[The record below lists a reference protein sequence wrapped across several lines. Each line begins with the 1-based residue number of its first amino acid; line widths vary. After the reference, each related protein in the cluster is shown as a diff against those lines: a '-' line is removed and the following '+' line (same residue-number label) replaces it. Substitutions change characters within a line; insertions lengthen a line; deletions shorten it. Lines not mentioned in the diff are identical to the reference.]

1 MSLAFQSGEGSFAA
15 VYSVLTEYRHSLT
28 RTDRALLPPD
38 SIVQSVSFVSS
49 PTLAHVA
56 RQTCTSSQPLSS
68 EGLRGQAGAGRA
80 TATLA
85 PRQKTGRSVRQ
96 RRAQA
101 QWNPS
106 K

>member
-1 MSLAFQSGEGSFAA
+1 MSLAFQSGEGSFPA
-15 VYSVLTEYRHSLT
+15 VYSVLTEYSLT

-38 SIVQSVSFVSS
+38 SIVQSASFVSS

-68 EGLRGQAGAGRA
+68 EGLRGQAGDGRA